1 MKRRKFIQGACC
13 SVLGVSAGVST
24 AKVPKQKKT
33 HVITLSFDD
42 GLKKSFYKIADI
54 YERFELRACLNVIA
68 TGHLPKFYPTVRGQP
83 DSGIVPFKKGDF
95 EDWNKLKSRGHE
107 VMAHSYDHVDL
118 TKIAFNEAKELISKC
133 VDYFEAHLQGFK
145 ASQSV
150 YNFAYNASTPELD
163 EYALTKF
170 LAIRTQGDTPINPIP
185 TTKKPVRVGCWSHG
199 PDNIDGFL
207 EKEINTFLDS
217 PGGWFVFNAHG
228 LDDEGWGPMSSKY
241 LTSLLMRL
249 TKIDQLAI
257 LPTGEVVLQLG
268 TFG

>member
-42 GLKKSFYKIADI
+42 G
-54 YERFELRACLNVIA
+54 
-68 TGHLPKFYPTVRGQP
+68 
-83 DSGIVPFKKGDF
+83 
-95 EDWNKLKSRGHE
+95 
-107 VMAHSYDHVDL
+107 
-118 TKIAFNEAKELISKC
+118 
-133 VDYFEAHLQGFK
+133 
-145 ASQSV
+145 
-150 YNFAYNASTPELD
+150 
-163 EYALTKF
+163 
-170 LAIRTQGDTPINPIP
+170 
-185 TTKKPVRVGCWSHG
+185 
-199 PDNIDGFL
+199 
-207 EKEINTFLDS
+207 
-217 PGGWFVFNAHG
+217 
-228 LDDEGWGPMSSKY
+228 WGPMSSKY